1 VELETLVAT
10 VETWQPEQPR
20 PAIEPSSRFL
30 SLHCRKS
37 CVLLQW
43 LALIIHLARHASG
56 ENVDERKVDEASMDA
71 GIKLTR
77 WFCRETR
84 RVYAVLDQSET
95 ERGYYELAD
104 WIRRK
109 GGNVSVPDVQGG
121 HRRFRTADETEAA
134 LNELVASGLAT
145 GSTSTRQHDE
155 SRWASVSPVRA
166 VIRLTPST
174 KPHPFTEF
182 LRFHGHRRGRRT
194 QSTQTSKSVAVL
206 RLQHFPGPQRAAL
219 NYDKEKRHAF
229 DFA

>member
-1 VELETLVAT
+1 MELETLVAT

-145 GSTSTRQHDE
+145 GSTSTRRVAVGVRLAGSCCHPTDAVHE
-155 SRWASVSPVRA
+155 TSPV
-166 VIRLTPST
+166 
-174 KPHPFTEF
+174 
-182 LRFHGHRRGRRT
+182 HGVFEVSWT
-194 QSTQTSKSVAVL
+194 
-206 RLQHFPGPQRAAL
+206 
-219 NYDKEKRHAF
+219 
-229 DFA
+229 

>member
-155 SRWASVSPVRA
+155 S
-166 VIRLTPST
+166 T